1 MSAIARKL
9 SWLWLRIGDVR
20 RIQSRASQSEIRPKR
35 ERARHNRTGGLA
47 PALFSFFGH
56 SRKVLEKQ
64 HRPVEGL
71 FHSEYLMP
79 RDDSF
84 GNASDGTVAMDM
96 GCRDTTIALDQ
107 ENEDAVRWVSRCDLR
122 ALPCTAE
129 SVLKEK

>member
-1 MSAIARKL
+1 M
-9 SWLWLRIGDVR
+9 
-20 RIQSRASQSEIRPKR
+20 
-35 ERARHNRTGGLA
+35 
-47 PALFSFFGH
+47 
-56 SRKVLEKQ
+56 LEKQ

-84 GNASDGTVAMDM
+84 GNESDGTVAMDM